1 MSNAKTTLSKTLGFL
16 SVVRD
21 TDSSRIGGLL
31 LINASGRPLEFH
43 CTAPVRPNR
52 AQEILYGPT
61 LDEYLCGEQIGHAL
75 YAEIKIGLDLLLTD
89 VPEML
94 VLRHLIS
101 QPLILVGG
109 ECIDADQDDSEHLP
123 QLASAQR
130 NKVAM
135 ATRFEYEEDLA
146 RAGALLDSL
155 GTSLDLLEPFT
166 RIHEAIQEAQGGI
179 RKQPAA

>member
-1 MSNAKTTLSKTLGFL
+1 MSNAKATLSKTLGFL

-21 TDSSRIGGLL
+21 TESSRIGGLL
-31 LINASGRPLEFH
+31 LINASSRPLEFH
-43 CTAPVRPNR
+43 CTAPVKPNR

-75 YAEIKIGLDLLLTD
+75 HAEIKVGLDLLLTD

-94 VLRHLIS
+94 VLRHLIP

-109 ECIDADQDDSEHLP
+109 ESKESDADASETLP
-123 QLASAQR
+123 QLVHIQR
-130 NKVAM
+130 NGVVI
-135 ATRFEYEEDLA
+135 ATRFEYEQDLA
-146 RAGALLDSL
+146 RAGELLDSL

>member
-1 MSNAKTTLSKTLGFL
+1 MSDAKITLSNTLGFL

-21 TDSSRIGGLL
+21 TESSRIGGLL

-43 CTAPVRPNR
+43 CTAPVKPNR

-75 YAEIKIGLDLLLTD
+75 YAEIKVGLDLLLTD

-94 VLRHLIS
+94 VLRHLIP

-109 ECIDADQDDSEHLP
+109 ECIDSGGDDSENPP
-123 QLASAQR
+123 QLVSTQR
-130 NKVAM
+130 NRVAM
-135 ATRFEYEEDLA
+135 ATRFEYEQDLVL
-146 RAGALLDSL
+146 AGELLDSL

-166 RIHEAIQEAQGGI
+166 RIHEAIQEAQEGI